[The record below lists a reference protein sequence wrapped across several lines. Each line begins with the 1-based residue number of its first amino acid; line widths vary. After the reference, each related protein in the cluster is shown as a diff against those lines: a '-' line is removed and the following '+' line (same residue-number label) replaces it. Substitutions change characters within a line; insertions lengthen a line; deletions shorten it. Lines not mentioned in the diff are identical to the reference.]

1 VSDED
6 AAGGGVM
13 NRLRRSVLFMPGDN
27 ARKIEKAARLPCD
40 CVAIDLED
48 GVAASQKALAR
59 EVTASALRGI
69 DFGARERLVRL
80 NPASSDLHSDDLR
93 ETLLANPDGYI
104 IPKVETP
111 DDVREISHRM
121 DKIAIGLGVLASQM
135 RLWAVIETALG
146 VMNLRE
152 IAQASPRL
160 TALMFGAED
169 YAASVGATRTERGEE
184 VLFARSAVV
193 AAAAAYGLDA
203 IDLVRFDLADPAG
216 LEAECRFGR
225 QLGYAGKMA
234 IHPGQ
239 LDVINRAFSPNPDEI
254 ARAGRIVSAAAQY
267 QAAGLGAFALDGRM
281 IDAPVVKSAENVLA
295 RARAAG
301 LI

>member
-1 VSDED
+1 
-6 AAGGGVM
+6 
-13 NRLRRSVLFMPGDN
+13 MPGDN
-27 ARKIEKAARLPCD
+27 ARKIEKAARLSCD

-48 GVAASQKALAR
+48 GVAASQKAVAR
-59 EVTASALRGI
+59 EVAAAALRGT
-69 DFGARERLVRL
+69 DFGTRERLVRL

-93 ETLLANPDGYI
+93 ETLLASPDGYI

-111 DDVREISHRM
+111 DDVRAISHRM
-121 DKIAIGLGVLASQM
+121 DKIAIGLGVLASQV

-225 QLGYAGKMA
+225 QLGYTGKMA

-239 LDVINRAFSPNPDEI
+239 LDVINRAFSPSPAEI
-254 ARAGRIVSAAAQY
+254 THAAQIVAADE
-267 QAAGLGAFALDGRM
+267 QHRAAGIGAFALDGRM
-281 IDAPVVKSAENVLA
+281 IDAPVVKAAENVLA

-301 LI
+301 LL